1 MGKGSSKR
9 PSSISRADF
18 EAKWAAAFGPRE
30 REFPTIM
37 PEEDRRNDEMAK
49 AWEDEDW
56 VPVSVD
62 GPEEELERDPYWN
75 GPGYRGEYS
84 CPCGVGHGNHVHGC
98 CGKHCCT
105 RDDFPLRRRPNDDE
119 R

>member
-9 PSSISRADF
+9 PSSIPRAEF

-30 REFPTIM
+30 REFPTVM
-37 PEEDRRNDEMAK
+37 SDATRREF
-49 AWEDEDW
+49 
-56 VPVSVD
+56 
-62 GPEEELERDPYWN
+62 ERAPYWN

-98 CGKHCCT
+98 CGKACCT
-105 RDDFPLRRRPNDDE
+105 RDDFPLRRRPHDDE
-119 R
+119 T